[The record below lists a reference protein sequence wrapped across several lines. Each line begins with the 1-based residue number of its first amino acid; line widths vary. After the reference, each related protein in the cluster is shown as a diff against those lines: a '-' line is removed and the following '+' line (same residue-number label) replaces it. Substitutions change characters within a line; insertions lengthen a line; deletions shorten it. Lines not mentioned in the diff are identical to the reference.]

1 MQFGRSVKVAQAMKL
16 LGISVSDKLLKAW
29 SKILVYPVSPFFLNA
44 EMRTRV
50 SSLHL
55 TRSEFSAIQDL
66 SFHDSYATYEV
77 GSEAT
82 WVALLSSAEF
92 KNFSEEVRL
101 ELLQLQAQL
110 GRGQLYGFDDYK
122 VLLRKAELEQA
133 QKYTFDFG
141 GKMMLEL
148 SHTLWHSFSFETKK
162 HWLEKFISEDR
173 QGCLSSTLGKSEW
186 QAISKHY
193 PAVKH
198 LVGFVSKSGA
208 NCFATTLAAMLGV
221 GQAKSVSSLWL
232 QRETFLRAVKEHGYQ
247 PSDREVNTAL
257 PGGSILL
264 WQNHR
269 GLQHACFHLG
279 DGLVFNKD
287 AQAWFAP
294 RQILELE
301 SVLDAWQDFEVCAYV
316 NRQQL

>member
-110 GRGQLYGFDDYK
+110 GRLQ
-122 VLLRKAELEQA
+122 
-133 QKYTFDFG
+133 
-141 GKMMLEL
+141 
-148 SHTLWHSFSFETKK
+148 S
-162 HWLEKFISEDR
+162 
-173 QGCLSSTLGKSEW
+173 
-186 QAISKHY
+186 
-193 PAVKH
+193 
-198 LVGFVSKSGA
+198 LVA
-208 NCFATTLAAMLGV
+208 
-221 GQAKSVSSLWL
+221 
-232 QRETFLRAVKEHGYQ
+232 
-247 PSDREVNTAL
+247 
-257 PGGSILL
+257 
-264 WQNHR
+264 
-269 GLQHACFHLG
+269 
-279 DGLVFNKD
+279 
-287 AQAWFAP
+287 
-294 RQILELE
+294 
-301 SVLDAWQDFEVCAYV
+301 
-316 NRQQL
+316 